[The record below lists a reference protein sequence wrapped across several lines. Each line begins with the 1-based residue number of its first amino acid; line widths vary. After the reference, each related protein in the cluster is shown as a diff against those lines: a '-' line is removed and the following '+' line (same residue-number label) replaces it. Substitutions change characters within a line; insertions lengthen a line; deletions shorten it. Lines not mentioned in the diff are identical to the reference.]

1 MVHLALVAKVGCV
14 VWAVSSIRDSLLGWL
29 GASSSDTASALEPA
43 RHAMLELLL
52 FECMGMDE
60 ADHLA
65 LLRRIRFARDL
76 EALWYLRPEL
86 VQALALQHGER
97 VARARVNGLC
107 KLFGERAAGASKAQ
121 RSNSLF
127 GR

>member
-1 MVHLALVAKVGCV
+1 MRLAADGKVWRV

-29 GASSSDTASALEPA
+29 GASPSDTVPTVEQA

-60 ADHLA
+60 AAHLA
-65 LLRRIRFARDL
+65 LLRRIRYARDL

-86 VQALALQHGER
+86 VQALAVQHGER
-97 VARARVNGLC
+97 VARSRVNGLC
-107 KLFGERAAGASKAQ
+107 GFFEGLAGADRTQ